1 MTSGPVWRQLEVFAR
16 CWLASYVVGG
26 GQFEQIAKDLPSVF
40 KLQNYD
46 LPHNKLREH
55 LKQVGTKA
63 NLPLLPVPELLPKN
77 PQPTKQAKITEGYYF
92 ILIWKY

>member
-1 MTSGPVWRQLEVFAR
+1 MTSGPVWRQLEVFAQ

-26 GQFEQIAKDLPSVF
+26 GQVEQIAKDLPSVF
-40 KLQNYD
+40 KLQNYA

-63 NLPLLPVPELLPKN
+63 NLPLLPVPELLQKN
-77 PQPTKQAKITEGYYF
+77 PQPSKQTKITEGYYF